1 MLWIDPEFCLAQPND
16 VCSPLFIS
24 NVSSIHPSRLGLFF
38 LGLLF
43 NILPGQRHY
52 AATPRAAVHHLGT
65 KKKGGWESLPADGAH
80 TATTSGIKVREQKT
94 KGVRGVRGRI
104 LHSIPSYAFQ
114 TRQRRHSRRYRP
126 SIFVRAV
133 LDTRHL
139 LPNAAIANADST
151 VASSLLLLLLLL
163 LLHLLRPPTALC
175 THKLRSHL
183 GGLK

>member
-1 MLWIDPEFCLAQPND
+1 M
-16 VCSPLFIS
+16 
-24 NVSSIHPSRLGLFF
+24 FF

-43 NILPGQRHY
+43 NILSGQRHY
-52 AATPRAAVHHLGT
+52 AAMPRDAVHHLGT

-94 KGVRGVRGRI
+94 KGVRGIRGRI

-133 LDTRHL
+133 LDMRHL

-151 VASSLLLLLLLL
+151 VAASLLLLLLLLCCCCCCCLL